1 MLRGGLALL
10 LAAMAW
16 GLPAPG
22 LARAQAPPEPLELRP
37 LPGTVLTVPPTEVR
51 LRFAAPLATP
61 LASYNFIVVYD
72 RHSERVDLGP
82 ADHYQGTP
90 PSPEVLATRLGPLNP
105 GIYTVRWRATAGI
118 GERSADG
125 SYSFAVAPRL
135 GSSTWVPLLAIGIAG
150 VLAGMALGAWM
161 ARLRQRG
168 PPPS

>member
-1 MLRGGLALL
+1 MALL
-10 LAAMAW
+10 LAALAW

-37 LPGTVLTVPPTEVR
+37 LPGTVLTVPPTEVWV
-51 LRFAAPLATP
+51 RFAAPLATSEDNRG
-61 LASYNFIVVYD
+61 AIEVYD
-72 RHSERVDLGP
+72 RRGARVDLSP
-82 ADHYQGTP
+82 AASYPGA

-105 GIYTVRWRATAGI
+105 GIYTVRWLATAGV
-118 GERSADG
+118 GKVSAEG

-150 VLAGMALGAWM
+150 VLVGMALGAWM
-161 ARLRQRG
+161 ARLRQQE